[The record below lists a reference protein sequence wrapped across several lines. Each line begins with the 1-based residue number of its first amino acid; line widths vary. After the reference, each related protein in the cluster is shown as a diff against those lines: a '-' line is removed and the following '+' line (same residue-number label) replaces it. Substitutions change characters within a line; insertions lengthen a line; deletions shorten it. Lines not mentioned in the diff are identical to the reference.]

1 MATKKRPI
9 NTRPLVRLLFVV
21 YMGFMLWLLF
31 FNGRSSDAG
40 LPYWEQVRAN
50 MNLTPL
56 QTIRNYLHVLQH
68 SQNKDLV
75 QHCFI
80 NLAGNVLL
88 FIPTG
93 LLLPRIW
100 YRFRTFWKYLLCC
113 VLSIALVEAVQLFS
127 LRGSLDVDDL
137 ILNLSGMLLGYI
149 AYRITHRKKKVK

>member
-1 MATKKRPI
+1 MAKKKQAV
-9 NTRPLVRLLFVV
+9 NTRSLTRLLFVA
-21 YMGFMLWLLF
+21 YIAFMLWLLF
-31 FNGRSSDAG
+31 VNGRGSEAG
-40 LPYWEQVRAN
+40 LPYWEQVRTN

-56 QTIRNYLHVLQH
+56 RTIGNYLYVLQH
-68 SQNKDLV
+68 SQNKALW

-88 FIPTG
+88 FIPAG

-113 VLSIALVEAVQLFS
+113 LLSVGLIEAIQLFS

-149 AYRITHRKKKVK
+149 AYRITHRKKEK

>member
-1 MATKKRPI
+1 MATKKRSASH
-9 NTRPLVRLLFVV
+9 RPLPRLLLVL
-21 YMGFMLWLLF
+21 YIGFMVWLLF
-31 FNGRSSDAG
+31 FNGRGNDTG
-40 LPYWEQVRAN
+40 LPYWEQVLAN
-50 MNLTPL
+50 MNLRPL
-56 QTIRNYLHVLQH
+56 HTISNYLYVLQH

-88 FIPTG
+88 FIPAG
-93 LLLPRIW
+93 LFLPRIW

-113 VLSIALVEAVQLFS
+113 ILSIGLIEAIQLFS

-149 AYRITHRKKKVK
+149 AYRITHRKKEK